1 MKILGID
8 TSTPIGSVAL
18 IDDDA
23 IVAEHTLNIVQT
35 HSSRLMP
42 AIDTVLK
49 WGNITPNDLD
59 GCAVGIGPG
68 SFTGIRIGVA
78 TAKSLCYA
86 VDKPIVGVSTLEAIA
101 YNLRWTDGIVCP
113 ILDARRSEIYGAIFH
128 GGTPW
133 ERLSDDLC
141 LPIETFLDE
150 LEGHISQDSMLIFV
164 GDGLVTYGDTIRE
177 KLGQLRIIS
186 GAQTAP
192 VGEAAV
198 PFADAIFNVPRGATI
213 AKLGALRLKRDDSDS
228 YWTLVPNYVRIGLY

>member
-18 IDDDA
+18 IDDEN
-23 IVAEHTLNIVQT
+23 IVAEHTLNIVQA

-49 WGNITPNDLD
+49 WGEITPHELD

-78 TAKSLCYA
+78 TVKSLCYA

-101 YNLRWTDGIVCP
+101 YNLRWSAGLICP
-113 ILDARRSEIYGAIFH
+113 ILDARRSEIYGAIFE
-128 GGTPW
+128 GGTHW
-133 ERLSDDLC
+133 KRLTDDLC
-141 LPIETFLDE
+141 LPIDAFLDE
-150 LEGHISQDSMLIFV
+150 LDRHHISSDTTSIFV
-164 GDGLVTYGDTIRE
+164 GDGLATYGDVIQERLDETGHFGDR
-177 KLGQLRIIS
+177 
-186 GAQTAP
+186 
-192 VGEAAV
+192 
-198 PFADAIFNVPRGATI
+198 IFNVPRGATI
-213 AKLGALRLKRDDSDS
+213 AKLGAQRLKQGDTDS